1 MLGFSFSI
9 SGRKGISM
17 GEIKSTLELA
27 LERSKKFALS
37 DQEKKELKQKEILL
51 KANSLF
57 HRYRDGHF
65 SLNEVLKEIDK
76 MDQKTSKTVKESLLS
91 QWIDALSLEDDP
103 ERLFK
108 GIEALKSQ
116 SLDEMKMRFQHL
128 LSKYQEE
135 RQQVKEK
142 LSTQLEKALRKK
154 GIYGSAVEPNFEKS
168 DLWGK
173 ENETLTQSYREELDR
188 IKQELK

>member
-1 MLGFSFSI
+1 
-9 SGRKGISM
+9 M

-37 DQEKKELKQKEILL
+37 DQEKQELKQKEILL

-65 SLNEVLKEIDK
+65 SLNEVLEEVDK
-76 MDQKTSKTVKESLLS
+76 MDQKTAKTVKESLLS
-91 QWIDALSLEDDP
+91 QWVDALTLNDDH

-108 GIEALKSQ
+108 GMEALKSQ
-116 SLDEMKMRFQHL
+116 SLDEMRTRFQRL

-135 RQQVKEK
+135 RQRLKEK
-142 LSTQLEKALRKK
+142 WSAQLERALKKK
-154 GIYGSAVEPNFEKS
+154 GISGSAVEPNLEKS

-173 ENETLTQSYREELDR
+173 ENERLTHSYREELEQ
-188 IKQELK
+188 IKQELKR